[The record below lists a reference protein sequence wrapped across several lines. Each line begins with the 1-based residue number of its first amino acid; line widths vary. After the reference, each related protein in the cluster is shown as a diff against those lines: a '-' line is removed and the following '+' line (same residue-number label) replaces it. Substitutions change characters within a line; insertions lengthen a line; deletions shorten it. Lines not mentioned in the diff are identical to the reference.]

1 MRGCNVWENDF
12 VFGAILRKTG
22 YQNETAKTTLN
33 NKFCWFFSFLNHNTE
48 TIIESLNGRRI
59 LTVGL
64 PTVKIVNKFQL
75 RLILYFD
82 SKNFLLGSQKLHSR
96 PPHSPPLL
104 CLRFVSS
111 FKTKTPIFFLAS
123 RRQFLLMFEKR
134 AYHRFLMTTA
144 FDIEFYWFVLT
155 YCCRVFK

>member
-1 MRGCNVWENDF
+1 MGGYKVWENDF

-22 YQNETAKTTLN
+22 CQNETAKTTSN
-33 NKFCWFFSFLNHNTE
+33 NKFCWFCSFLNHNTE

-82 SKNFLLGSQKLHSR
+82 SKNFLLWSQKLHLR
-96 PPHSPPLL
+96 PPPPPHS
-104 CLRFVSS
+104 
-111 FKTKTPIFFLAS
+111 KTKTPIFFLAI

-155 YCCRVFK
+155 YCCRVFI